1 MSPRTIVRRQLIKS
15 SLELISVIIG
25 ILPVTIN
32 SVFLCYGSTLLLEPV
47 SVGSAVLNKLLKFKY
62 LSRKENR
69 DTKYPFILVLIL
81 EYLWINLVQNWKNEI
96 TNPQLII
103 FAYHYDLTHLYY
115 TILPSIEEV
124 TMKSI
129 SSCVIEGVDQ
139 LITSTEDIVGIED
152 AFKEDSWQSLR
163 MSLRTSSSSPT
174 SFRMNHMRITW
185 ISRVESL
192 TIPAAWECHLRPD
205 YFYNRSHMGLKYPW
219 L

>member
-103 FAYHYDLTHLYY
+103 FAYHYDFNSPLLHHPP
-115 TILPSIEEV
+115 IHWGSHHEIH
-124 TMKSI
+124 I
-129 SSCVIEGVDQ
+129 Q
-139 LITSTEDIVGIED
+139 LCHWRSRPTDHQHWRHCGYRRCLQRRQLAVSEDEFEDIFQQPNLLQDEPHED
-152 AFKEDSWQSLR
+152 HLDQQ
-163 MSLRTSSSSPT
+163 
-174 SFRMNHMRITW
+174 
-185 ISRVESL
+185 SRVSDHPSSL
-192 TIPAAWECHLRPD
+192 GMSPQT
-205 YFYNRSHMGLKYPW
+205 W
-219 L
+219 LFLQ